1 MKTTTDTIGSASLK
15 PAGNAKRT
23 LTRRNM
29 WKTLGG
35 VAASAPALAR
45 GLVRPTVKPA
55 LREKIMLE
63 VTAINGC
70 RYCEWGH
77 THLAVA
83 HGVPLE
89 EINQI
94 FGYQHESLRAKD
106 MAEAAAIL
114 FAQHYAESL
123 DQIDP
128 GSLANLRTYYSDAQ
142 VGEIIAYVRAIT
154 LGNLTGNTLDSFLD
168 HLLRRGHAERG
179 GIEGSTL
186 ARAPSASVTGVS
198 AGTEL
203 GAATPLMMVDLPQG
217 GSESSTPIG
226 QRPS

>member
-1 MKTTTDTIGSASLK
+1 MKTTTDTSGSASLK

-114 FAQHYAESL
+114 FAQHYAENL

-128 GSLANLRTYYSDAQ
+128 ESLANLRTYYSDAQ

-186 ARAPSASVTGVS
+186 GRAPSASVAGVS

-203 GAATPLMMVDLPQG
+203 GAATPLLMVDLPQG